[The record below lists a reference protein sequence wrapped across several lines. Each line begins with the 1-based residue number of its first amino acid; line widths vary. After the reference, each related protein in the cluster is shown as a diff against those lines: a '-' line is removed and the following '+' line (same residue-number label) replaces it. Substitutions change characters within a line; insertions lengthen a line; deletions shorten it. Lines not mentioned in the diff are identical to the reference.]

1 MVPSLC
7 NWCRSFEDKA
17 APFERDYFDVPS
29 DQNILEYAV
38 RKHLPEDPGSHG
50 GRAGVGVL

>member
-1 MVPSLC
+1 MG
-7 NWCRSFEDKA
+7 

-38 RKHLPEDPGSHG
+38 RKHLRNLFQKILDPTWG
-50 GRAGVGVL
+50 GGVFFNYDKIIS